1 MEIPIRPDNTVILV
15 ALADELPADLAAPW
29 RVVLTGVGKV
39 NAALAAARVLA
50 AEAPV
55 HLINFGTAGALAE
68 GLAGIVE
75 VGRVFQRDM
84 DVRALGFDI
93 GQTPFDT
100 DHFIDLRTKGVSC
113 GTGDQFVTALPELR
127 TDLVDMEAFA
137 IAKACK
143 RAGVPLHCWKFVSDK
158 ADDGAAKDWTETLHR
173 GAELFRDA
181 VLRRLEAA
189 A

>member
-1 MEIPIRPDNTVILV
+1 MIPAIRPDSSVILV
-15 ALADELPADLAAPW
+15 ALEDEMPAAVAAPW
-29 RVVLTGVGKV
+29 RVVHTGVGKV

-50 AEAPV
+50 EEAPA

-68 GLAGIVE
+68 GMSGIVE

-100 DHFIDLRTKGVSC
+100 DHFIDLHTKGVSC
-113 GTGDQFVTALPELR
+113 GTGDQFVTALPALA

-143 RAGVPLHCWKFVSDK
+143 RAGVPMHCWKFVSDK
-158 ADDGAAKDWTETLHR
+158 ADDGAARDWTETLHQ
-173 GAELFRDA
+173 GAELFREM
-181 VLRRLEAA
+181 VLDRLG
-189 A
+189 